1 MKKRPTKNTWYDW
14 RTNHIPMNIRKAAG
28 GFNDKFISLF
38 EKNTLNDFG
47 RKNAYGR
54 EEKPN
59 KPKININLTKI

>member
-1 MKKRPTKNTWYDW
+1 
-14 RTNHIPMNIRKAAG
+14 MNIRKAAG